1 MSGVVLDASI
11 AAAWLL
17 DDEADP
23 GASLAMDA
31 VRHEGGFV
39 PQLWQYEVGN
49 ELVVAARRGRLPE
62 REAIARL
69 TTLGRLPISTDDA
82 PDIHKAMDLA
92 IAHGLSLY
100 DAAYLELGRR
110 HSLPLATLDRSLA
123 RAALAEGLEVIPAPQ
138 DLPARNGQQR

>member
-11 AAAWLL
+11 VAAWLL

-23 GASLAMDA
+23 DASRAMDA
-31 VRHEGGFV
+31 VRHEGGLV
-39 PQLWQYEVGN
+39 PQLWRYEVGN
-49 ELVVAARRGRLPE
+49 ALVVAERRGRLPE
-62 REAIARL
+62 GGATARL
-69 TTLGRLPISTDDA
+69 LTLERLPISTDDA
-82 PDIHKAMDLA
+82 PDIHQAMDLA

-123 RAALAEGLEVIPAPQ
+123 RAALAEGLVVIPGPQ
-138 DLPARNGQQR
+138 DPPARNGQQP